1 MSAVWILFELLGFL
15 LETFQIDDFRFQ
27 IQALPIFSFGFP
39 ASFSVFKLQSEIINL
54 QFSSR
59 PWHAHVGPSTMV
71 GRFEGNH
78 NEENVMQRKASA
90 VWKGG
95 LKDGKGSLSAPG
107 GVLNNTQY
115 SFATRFENAAG
126 TNPEE
131 LIAAAHAGC
140 FSMALSAQLGGAN
153 LTPES
158 ISTNVTLSLDKLDS
172 GWTITAS
179 HIDVVGKV
187 PGADAATFQKYA
199 EAAEKGCPVSKVLN
213 AKITMTAKL
222 E

>member
-1 MSAVWILFELLGFL
+1 MAGRLY
-15 LETFQIDDFRFQ
+15 FQN
-27 IQALPIFSFGFP
+27 G
-39 ASFSVFKLQSEIINL
+39 
-54 QFSSR
+54 
-59 PWHAHVGPSTMV
+59 
-71 GRFEGNH
+71 
-78 NEENVMQRKASA
+78 EENVMQRKASA
-90 VWKGG
+90 VWKGA
-95 LKDGKGSLSAPG
+95 LKDGKGTISAPG

-115 SFATRFENAAG
+115 SFSTRFENAPG

-153 LTPES
+153 LTPDS
-158 ISTNVTLSLDKLDS
+158 ISTTVTLSLDKLDS